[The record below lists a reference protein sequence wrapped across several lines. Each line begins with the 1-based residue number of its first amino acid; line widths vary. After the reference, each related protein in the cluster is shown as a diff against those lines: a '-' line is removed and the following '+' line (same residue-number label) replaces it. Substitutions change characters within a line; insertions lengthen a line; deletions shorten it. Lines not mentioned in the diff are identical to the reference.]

1 MTPRILLLIVSVPG
15 IFLAAYGL
23 YFAGIALLGLRR
35 HLSYPKAAP
44 QARFAVVVAARNEE
58 AVIGNLVDSLS
69 RQNYP
74 RELYDIIVAPNN
86 CTDNTRGVAAQHGAR
101 IFLPSG
107 KVTGKGDVL
116 QQAVSQIVL
125 PEGYDAMCIVDAD
138 NLVEPHFLA
147 RMNDAYAAGGQAA
160 QGFRDSKNP
169 RQSAVSGCY
178 SICYWMLSHF
188 YNRSRHVLGLS
199 SLIGGSGFMVS
210 AKLLRRL
217 GGWNTST
224 MTEDYEFS
232 AQCVLAGERVYF
244 VPDAIIYDEQ
254 PLTFVQSWKQ
264 RRRWT
269 TGSLQG
275 LELYGGRLF
284 ARAVDQYDMVSFDM
298 YLTFLS
304 PILQVVSTVAGVFA
318 GGLMLWQGRL
328 VPMHLFLI
336 IAFAAG
342 SVLASA
348 VGCAVVALAAVLMK
362 QTPMTGMAKSILSF
376 WLFLFSWMVITFVS
390 IVKKQKNWEPIAHT
404 QSVTINELQR

>member
-23 YFAGIALLGLRR
+23 YFAAIALLGLRR
-35 HLSYPKAAP
+35 HLSYPKAVP

-58 AVIGNLVDSLS
+58 AVIGNLVDSLK

-86 CTDNTRGVAAQHGAR
+86 CTDNTRAVAAKHGAR

-169 RQSAVSGCY
+169 RQSTVSGCY
-178 SICYWMLSHF
+178 SISYWMLSHF

-284 ARAVDQYDMVSFDM
+284 ARAVDQHDMVSFDM

-304 PILQVVSTVAGVFA
+304 PILQVVSTVTGVIA

-336 IAFAAG
+336 VAVAAG

-376 WLFLFSWMVITFVS
+376 WLFMFSWMVITFVS
-390 IVKKQKNWEPIAHT
+390 MVKKQKSWDPIAHT
-404 QSVTINELQR
+404 QSVTISELQR

>member
-23 YFAGIALLGLRR
+23 YFAAIALLGLRR
-35 HLSYPKAAP
+35 HLSYPKAVP

-58 AVIGNLVDSLS
+58 AVIGNLVDSLK

-86 CTDNTRGVAAQHGAR
+86 CTDNTRAVAAKHGAR

-169 RQSAVSGCY
+169 RQSTVSGCY
-178 SICYWMLSHF
+178 SISYWMLSHF

-284 ARAVDQYDMVSFDM
+284 ARAVDQHDMVSFDM

-304 PILQVVSTVAGVFA
+304 PILQVVSTVTGVIA

-336 IAFAAG
+336 VAVAAG

-376 WLFLFSWMVITFVS
+376 WLFMFSWMVITFVS
-390 IVKKQKNWEPIAHT
+390 IVKKQKSWDPIAHT
-404 QSVTINELQR
+404 QSVTISELQR